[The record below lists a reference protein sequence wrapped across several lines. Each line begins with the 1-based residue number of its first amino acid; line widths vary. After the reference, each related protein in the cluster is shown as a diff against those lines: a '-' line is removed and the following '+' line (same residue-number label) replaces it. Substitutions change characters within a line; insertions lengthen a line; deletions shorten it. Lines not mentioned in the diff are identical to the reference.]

1 MQQFLQ
7 QQNIHLGYGSLTL
20 NTISRKG
27 DILSQ
32 ETNNSSILEKAEH
45 FFRKCSIK
53 LRNDSTTFIIGDLI
67 EHVKRIKVLMKERL
81 EVGAESYGDEVP
93 ITEEDLFRWEE
104 KHQKTR
110 DNLSEGLE
118 EQLDGI
124 VYLVA
129 DYLKPIPEVHS
140 REQKEAI
147 LSYKNDLQKAIGHL
161 VHSTFYLLSAVKK
174 RSVI

>member
-1 MQQFLQ
+1 M
-7 QQNIHLGYGSLTL
+7 L
-20 NTISRKG
+20 NTISRKEN
-27 DILSQ
+27 ILSQ
-32 ETNNSSILEKAEH
+32 ATNNSSILEKAEH
-45 FFRKCSIK
+45 FFRKCITK
-53 LRNDSTTFIIGDLI
+53 LRSDSTFIIGDLI
-67 EHVKRIKVLMKERL
+67 EHVRRIKVLMKERL

-104 KHQKTR
+104 KHQKER

-140 REQKEAI
+140 REQKEEI

-161 VHSTFYLLSAVKK
+161 VHSTFYLLSAMKK
-174 RSVI
+174 RP